1 MTRITGTG
9 KLLAVHMDGN
19 LRSLQADIADAAFDI
34 VEAMTPPPMG
44 DVSIRE
50 ARARWPR
57 KALWINFTS
66 SIHIE
71 PPDVIEAHTRS
82 LVAEAGARRGF
93 GISVTED
100 APVGALEKSLA
111 VIARVLQ
118 DY

>member
-1 MTRITGTG
+1 
-9 KLLAVHMDGN
+9 
-19 LRSLQADIADAAFDI
+19 
-34 VEAMTPPPMG
+34 
-44 DVSIRE
+44 
-50 ARARWPR
+50 
-57 KALWINFTS
+57 
-66 SIHIE
+66 
-71 PPDVIEAHTRS
+71 